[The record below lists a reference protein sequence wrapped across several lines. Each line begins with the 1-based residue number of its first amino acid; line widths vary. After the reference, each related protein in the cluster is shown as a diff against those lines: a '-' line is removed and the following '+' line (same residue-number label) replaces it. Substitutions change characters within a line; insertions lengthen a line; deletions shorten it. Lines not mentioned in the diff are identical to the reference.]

1 MFDLFFRSSFDPS
14 VQFIASSGYRGPVCP
29 AGHRLCAR
37 TYVMPGW
44 HCDSCEQDLDSG
56 NTGQHCK
63 VCASTCYAL
72 GYIMLV
78 TLFTFDTQHLTCLSQ
93 FCDFDL
99 CDACCELETV
109 ADPPLLK
116 KMPSPRLLLAIA
128 SPSRSALVVPPTSD
142 EVVNVSSDESPPPSK
157 IHPFFIRRA
166 AQLQEETHEMRFH
179 ALARQPDRP
188 LSPTRRATGRAT
200 GRLRLRVSTPVLP
213 PQVPRTASAPQRQ
226 PYRMMVPSPNSKSP
240 LQYPDLAGLTIS
252 TPPRPG
258 FPNFQPKLLFA
269 DSPPPSP
276 IVVADN
282 SPESQRLKP
291 SSAAAVQRDSPN
303 VPVPA
308 SPQPNDQRRDAEV
321 QTDSQPNAIAHPSP
335 QPLRLQLL
343 RNELQVLRN
352 ELHAAVQIEPNAV
365 AQSSPQPL
373 SLQQLQAELQNF
385 RNELRLVV
393 LAFGF

>member
-116 KMPSPRLLLAIA
+116 KMPSPD
-128 SPSRSALVVPPTSD
+128 S
-142 EVVNVSSDESPPPSK
+142 
-157 IHPFFIRRA
+157 F
-166 AQLQEETHEMRFH
+166 
-179 ALARQPDRP
+179 
-188 LSPTRRATGRAT
+188 
-200 GRLRLRVSTPVLP
+200 LRLHPHLAVHLLCPQLP
-213 PQVPRTASAPQRQ
+213 MKLSMFLRT
-226 PYRMMVPSPNSKSP
+226 SP
-240 LQYPDLAGLTIS
+240 LHPRKFTLFLSGVQLSCKRKLTRCDFMLS
-252 TPPRPG
+252 QDNRTDRYLPLVE
-258 FPNFQPKLLFA
+258 QPVEQ
-269 DSPPPSP
+269 P
-276 IVVADN
+276 VASD
-282 SPESQRLKP
+282 
-291 SSAAAVQRDSPN
+291 
-303 VPVPA
+303 
-308 SPQPNDQRRDAEV
+308 
-321 QTDSQPNAIAHPSP
+321 
-335 QPLRLQLL
+335 
-343 RNELQVLRN
+343 
-352 ELHAAVQIEPNAV
+352 
-365 AQSSPQPL
+365 
-373 SLQQLQAELQNF
+373 
-385 RNELRLVV
+385 
-393 LAFGF
+393 

>member
-1 MFDLFFRSSFDPS
+1 
-14 VQFIASSGYRGPVCP
+14 
-29 AGHRLCAR
+29 
-37 TYVMPGW
+37 
-44 HCDSCEQDLDSG
+44 
-56 NTGQHCK
+56 
-63 VCASTCYAL
+63 
-72 GYIMLV
+72 MLV
-78 TLFTFDTQHLTCLSQ
+78 TLFTFDIQHLTCLSQ

-128 SPSRSALVVPPTSD
+128 SPSRSALVVPRTSD
-142 EVVNVSSDESPPPSK
+142 ELVIVSSDDSPPPPK

-166 AQLQEETHEMRFH
+166 AELQEETHEMRFH
-179 ALARQPDRP
+179 ALARQPAQP
-188 LSPTRRATGRAT
+188 LSPTRRAN

-213 PQVPRTASAPQRQ
+213 PQVPRTASAPRRQ
-226 PYRMMVPSPNSKSP
+226 PYRMMVPTPDCKSP

-276 IVVADN
+276 ILVADN

-343 RNELQVLRN
+343 QNELQVLRN
-352 ELHAAVQIEPNAV
+352 ELHAAVQIESNAV